1 MNLII
6 SLIYAPIVLFSLK
19 YFDIKTASI
28 YIFIF
33 SFFWF
38 LINVRKGFKEYGF
51 SILYMVFAIFAY
63 FVQNSLF
70 LKITPSILSFI
81 VTSFVLYSYFTKSS
95 FVIYYIEKFKKNLKD
110 EDKIYLQNSTLFWFV
125 VALTNFILHIF
136 ILYYDDIIIW
146 TIYSSFAWYFVFI
159 FGLIIQIIHKKL
171 YFDKVKYVL

>member
-38 LINVRKGFKEYGF
+38 LANIKKGFKEYGF
-51 SILYMVFAIFAY
+51 SLLYIIFALFAY
-63 FVQNSLF
+63 LVQDSLF
-70 LKITPSILSFI
+70 LKITPSILAFI
-81 VTSFVLYSYFTKSS
+81 VTSFVLYSYITKNN
-95 FVIYYIEKFKKNLKD
+95 FVIYYIEKFKKDLND
-110 EDKIYLQNSTLFWFV
+110 EDKIYLQNSTLFWFF
-125 VALTNFILHIF
+125 VALTNLILHLF
-136 ILYYDDIIIW
+136 ILYYDNIIIW

-159 FGLIIQIIHKKL
+159 FGLIIQIIHKKI
-171 YFDKVKYVL
+171 YFNRKKYA

>member
-38 LINVRKGFKEYGF
+38 LLNMKKGLKEYGF
-51 SILYMVFAIFAY
+51 SILYMIFALVAY
-63 FVQNSLF
+63 FVENSLF
-70 LKITPSILSFI
+70 LKITPSILAFI
-81 VTSFVLYSYFTKSS
+81 VTAFVLYSYLSKSS
-95 FVIYYIEKFKKNLKD
+95 FVIYYIEKFKKNLSI
-110 EDKIYLQNSTLFWFV
+110 EDKIYLQNSTLFWFF
-125 VALTNFILHIF
+125 VALTNLLLHIF
-136 ILYYDDIIIW
+136 ILYYNDIVIW

-171 YFDKVKYVL
+171 FFKKEDYA